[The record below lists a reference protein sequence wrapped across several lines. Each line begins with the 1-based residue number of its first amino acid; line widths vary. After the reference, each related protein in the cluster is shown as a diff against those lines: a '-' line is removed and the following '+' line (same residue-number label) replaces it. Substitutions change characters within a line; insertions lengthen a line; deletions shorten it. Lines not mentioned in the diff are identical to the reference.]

1 MPKTTK
7 QIEVE
12 YGVSR
17 QTLHNWINEGL
28 LLKPQKDFRNWFIW
42 NTENEKNL
50 EEIIKRKSSKN
61 NIPKNQEVK
70 LKISNR
76 RYLGS
81 KQKLLYFI
89 EEVVE
94 NNTKDIEVV
103 ADVFGGTG
111 IVSELF
117 RAKGKRIIVNDI
129 LHSNYISYNTW
140 FGNQDIN
147 MKKIEKKIEFLNSLN
162 PTEENYVSENF
173 GDKYFSMKNARKIG
187 AIREEIET
195 FELNKREKDFL
206 LTSLLYAMD
215 KVANT
220 VGHYDAYRKNMDS
233 LQPIKLLVPEFN
245 MNFNNEVYC
254 EDANELV
261 KKIKADLVYIDT
273 PYNSRQYGDAYHLLE
288 NIMDWQKPSVVGVA
302 KKMVDRSHIK
312 SDYSLRKAPEAF
324 DDLISNIDSKY
335 ILVSYNNMAKKGNAR
350 SNAKISNEDILKTLR
365 KRGNVQV
372 FETDFQYFTTGKTN
386 LENHKELLYLCEIK
400 GEIEIKKTEFV
411 KSPIN
416 YTGGKHKLL
425 PQIMPLFPANI
436 NTFYD
441 VFGGGAN
448 VGINVNQANAIII
461 NDIENHLID
470 LFQYIQVTKYPLL
483 LEEINRVID
492 QYNLSNTKKYG
503 YEYYKVN
510 SSIGLKNINK
520 NNYEMLRRDFNEGK
534 IDSDSRAL
542 VFYVLLVYGFNNQI
556 RFNGSG
562 YFNMP
567 TGKRDFNKN
576 MESKLKQFKNTLD
589 RMNIKFTNKDFRKVL
604 STVTN
609 VDDFVYLDP
618 PYLISTAS
626 YNENNGWSYKD
637 EKDLLVALDGLNDR
651 GIRFALSNVVEH
663 KGITND
669 LLIEWSKKYNVHIL
683 NHNYNNSN
691 YQSKAKKNI
700 TTEVLIT
707 NY

>member
-1 MPKTTK
+1 
-7 QIEVE
+7 
-12 YGVSR
+12 
-17 QTLHNWINEGL
+17 
-28 LLKPQKDFRNWFIW
+28 
-42 NTENEKNL
+42 
-50 EEIIKRKSSKN
+50 
-61 NIPKNQEVK
+61 
-70 LKISNR
+70 
-76 RYLGS
+76 
-81 KQKLLYFI
+81 
-89 EEVVE
+89 
-94 NNTKDIEVV
+94 
-103 ADVFGGTG
+103 
-111 IVSELF
+111 
-117 RAKGKRIIVNDI
+117 
-129 LHSNYISYNTW
+129 
-140 FGNQDIN
+140 
-147 MKKIEKKIEFLNSLN
+147 
-162 PTEENYVSENF
+162 
-173 GDKYFSMKNARKIG
+173 
-187 AIREEIET
+187 
-195 FELNKREKDFL
+195 
-206 LTSLLYAMD
+206 
-215 KVANT
+215 
-220 VGHYDAYRKNMDS
+220 
-233 LQPIKLLVPEFN
+233 
-245 MNFNNEVYC
+245 
-254 EDANELV
+254 
-261 KKIKADLVYIDT
+261 
-273 PYNSRQYGDAYHLLE
+273 
-288 NIMDWQKPSVVGVA
+288 
-302 KKMVDRSHIK
+302 MVDRSHIK